1 MVLID
6 GHTPLLAGALIG
18 LAGAGHCAGMCGGL
32 MAMLSLQARTQAGTG
47 AGNGA
52 AIGAATRPGAAPVA
66 ASVGAQIAAPG
77 AAMVSGGAPPL
88 TVGATLLLV
97 QLGRVLAY
105 TLLGTLAGG
114 VLQLNLGGADA
125 SSVTYD
131 WLQALASVTLALVGL
146 KALGLPLE
154 RLMPLRWR
162 QTATCGLSRLGHHID
177 PTGHPLQAVAVG
189 IGWGLIPCPM
199 VWGTLVYAAL
209 QGSALWGGA
218 VMLGFG
224 LGTLVVMVPMALGMP
239 WLVAWTKRPQVRRVG
254 GVVLLALASLSLLLN
269 EALGLY
275 C

>member
-1 MVLID
+1 MLID

-32 MAMLSLQARTQAGTG
+32 MAMLSLQARTQAV
-47 AGNGA
+47 NGA
-52 AIGAATRPGAAPVA
+52 TASAGTLPGAT
-66 ASVGAQIAAPG
+66 PG
-77 AAMVSGGAPPL
+77 ASPGATMVSGGAPPL

-131 WLQALASVTLALVGL
+131 WLQALAAVTLALVGL

-154 RLMPLRWR
+154 RLMPHRWR
-162 QTATCGLSRLGHHID
+162 QTATCGLSRLGHQID
-177 PTGHPLQAVAVG
+177 PTGHPLHAVAVG

-239 WLVAWTKRPQVRRVG
+239 WLVAWTKRPQVRRLG